1 MTMRTIYKILV
12 SLLAL
17 TTASC
22 QQFTQV
28 ANTPKIILAIASN
41 DYTVKEGM
49 VCYDIEITFDLL
61 IHQNVGDSNFNL
73 FLKADDYDYAV
84 PITGIRG
91 DNTKTISGNVAIPLE
106 AFNQRADS
114 NPYILQTKSWT
125 LYHLADNGDV
135 INKVNMGCFAYTN
148 LKIANFEVL
157 DYYFAEDVIS
167 YTVSM
172 NVTGVLNS
180 STLKI
185 KYSNGSIDAY
195 SQDIVVSGD
204 KITAVIDIPK
214 SSLYID
220 YNNYRAESSKF
231 TISLTTDSGTDLAAI
246 SDITFSYNRKPVI
259 EMTSVELL
267 RTEDYSEDG
276 SSQNKKSYYTFDF
289 VVDGTLFMSDL
300 YTYYIGNW
308 TNVGKQ
314 SSILT
319 SFYDSGYN
327 AGEWWISY
335 DNTASSIDYKQLRA
349 TLPNAEI
356 VADKS
361 IVFDTNSSGE
371 LSIYLIDS
379 NDVTENTRT
388 SYLDTP
394 ICNQR

>member
-1 MTMRTIYKILV
+1 
-12 SLLAL
+12 
-17 TTASC
+17 
-22 QQFTQV
+22 
-28 ANTPKIILAIASN
+28 
-41 DYTVKEGM
+41 
-49 VCYDIEITFDLL
+49 
-61 IHQNVGDSNFNL
+61 
-73 FLKADDYDYAV
+73 
-84 PITGIRG
+84 
-91 DNTKTISGNVAIPLE
+91 
-106 AFNQRADS
+106 
-114 NPYILQTKSWT
+114 
-125 LYHLADNGDV
+125 
-135 INKVNMGCFAYTN
+135 
-148 LKIANFEVL
+148 
-157 DYYFAEDVIS
+157 
-167 YTVSM
+167 
-172 NVTGVLNS
+172 
-180 STLKI
+180 
-185 KYSNGSIDAY
+185 
-195 SQDIVVSGD
+195 
-204 KITAVIDIPK
+204 
-214 SSLYID
+214 
-220 YNNYRAESSKF
+220 
-231 TISLTTDSGTDLAAI
+231 
-246 SDITFSYNRKPVI
+246 
-259 EMTSVELL
+259 MTSVELL